1 MKSNELQIG
10 DWVNVTSKFVSV
22 CKNGAATS
30 NTISNIET
38 RAAKVNFLTNKEIFT
53 DASTI
58 REFLLEPI
66 PLTAEILEK
75 NGIKK
80 RGDEYVVIGWYGETQ
95 WWYVTLEDF
104 KPQFDFWFIT
114 SFDRDLNVRGKIRYV
129 HQLQHALRL
138 CGLNDLADNFE
149 I

>member
-22 CKNGAATS
+22 CENGAATS

-75 NGIKK
+75 NGWNELSWKDVKYHTGLTTAYK
-80 RGDEYVVIGWYGETQ
+80 RDDYTIQIGYNELINMYDIFNGF
-95 WWYVTLEDF
+95 VSF
-104 KPQFDFWFIT
+104 KT
-114 SFDRDLNVRGKIRYV
+114 V

-138 CGLNDLADNFE
+138 CGLNELADNFE